1 MNHFANVCQG
11 GGFRKSSKPVHTLCS
26 EADTE
31 GTGDDGQ
38 LFVGTLF
45 IGDIQANDWQTK
57 LRVNDTP
64 VTFKLD
70 TGAQENVL
78 PVNVYHRIKPLARTR
93 TVLTAFGDAK
103 ITPVGETQLRATCP
117 VTGRSQLMKFFV
129 NDSADIAILGKD
141 ACQSMNLVQRVR
153 IDGVTS
159 HESKPLTKD
168 DLLTEYRDMFTGTG
182 MYEKVY
188 HIELDPSVPPIIE
201 TPHKV
206 PYAKH
211 TQLKETLDKLEHDG
225 IITSVDEP
233 TDWVHN
239 LVITEKRNGSL
250 RICLDPRP
258 LNKAI
263 KRERYEI
270 PTPADV
276 QSQLGDKQIFNVIYM
291 KDGYWHVK
299 LTEESSHLCT
309 FHTPW
314 GRKTFTRMPFGIS
327 SASEVMQKR
336 NEDTFADI
344 PGVRIIAGDMI
355 ISAKDETKH
364 DAIVRKVM
372 QRAHE
377 RNVKFNKTKVQFKV
391 PNVTYMG
398 HIVAADGLKPDP
410 AKVEAIV
417 MMPKPENKSD
427 LQRLLSMVRYIAQY
441 IPNESAITAPLRSLL
456 KQDTEWDFRKDLGR
470 RSQLT

>member
-1 MNHFANVCQG
+1 MKPCPAHSHIFMPPEQERKTGKVSQNNGANTVAKYTRLVNAPHTGRNAKKCSGMNHFANVCQG
-11 GGFRKSSKPVHTLCS
+11 GGFRKSSKPVHTLRS

-70 TGAQENVL
+70 TGAQANVL
-78 PVNVYHRIKPLARTR
+78 PVNVYRRIQPNKPLPRTR

-103 ITPVGETQLRATCP
+103 ITPVGETQLRVTCP
-117 VTGRSQLMKFFV
+117 VTGRSQLM
-129 NDSADIAILGKD
+129 NSSSLILRTLLYLGRMH
-141 ACQSMNLVQRVR
+141 ANPRTSCRAFALTVISGQQATETFSLVLA
-153 IDGVTS
+153 
-159 HESKPLTKD
+159 EN
-168 DLLTEYRDMFTGTG
+168 E
-182 MYEKVY
+182 Y
-188 HIELDPSVPPIIE
+188 HIELDPSVPPVIQ
-201 TPHKV
+201 TPRKV
-206 PYAKH
+206 PHAKH
-211 TQLKETLDKLEHDG
+211 TQLKETLDKLERDG
-225 IITSVDEP
+225 IIASVDEP

-263 KRERYEI
+263 KRERCEI

-276 QSQLGDKQIFNVIYM
+276 QSQLGDKQIFTAIYM

-314 GRKTFTRMPFGIS
+314 GRKRFTRMPFGIS
-327 SASEVMQKR
+327 SASDVMQ
-336 NEDTFADI
+336 
-344 PGVRIIAGDMI
+344 
-355 ISAKDETKH
+355 
-364 DAIVRKVM
+364 
-372 QRAHE
+372 
-377 RNVKFNKTKVQFKV
+377 
-391 PNVTYMG
+391 
-398 HIVAADGLKPDP
+398 
-410 AKVEAIV
+410 
-417 MMPKPENKSD
+417 
-427 LQRLLSMVRYIAQY
+427 
-441 IPNESAITAPLRSLL
+441 
-456 KQDTEWDFRKDLGR
+456 
-470 RSQLT
+470 